1 VTPEFDA
8 LIGSFAKARAR
19 WAQMMEK
26 NEAEVQELADEAEEV
41 IRRLAPKPRL
51 SQRDFDALATAYAV
65 LAIQAG
71 IDSNKKST

>member
-1 VTPEFDA
+1 MTPEFDA
-8 LIGSFAKARAR
+8 LVGSFAKARGR
-19 WAQMMEK
+19 WAQMVEK
-26 NEAEVQELADEAEEV
+26 NEAEMEELAAEAEEV

-71 IDSNKKST
+71 ILDNKKTG